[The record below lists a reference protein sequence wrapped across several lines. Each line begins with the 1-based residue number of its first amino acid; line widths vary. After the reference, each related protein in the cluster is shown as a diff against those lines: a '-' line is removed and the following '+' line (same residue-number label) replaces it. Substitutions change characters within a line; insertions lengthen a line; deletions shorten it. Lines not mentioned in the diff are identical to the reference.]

1 MNQEF
6 KKISKDDTTRYVL
19 ESASGGGTSAGS
31 VASVSKSIG
40 GVQRR
45 DNLLVQDTS
54 QKLTPR
60 SPVAHA
66 AQKVAKGSGKH
77 TDRKQQSKQV
87 RGEKHKTKDF
97 AENQDHEISMA
108 GSELHSIFQD
118 AKQLHSMIKTKSEE
132 EGLDAWQQSK
142 ITKAADYLNSVLQ
155 SLQHEMMGEGART
168 MSRAAKGMMKYGKD
182 GMRALAKAGRDG
194 ASEKQLDTIRDKHD
208 HYNEGWSQKYKNSIN
223 CSHPK
228 GFSQRAHC
236 AGKRKHNESIEM
248 EMTCPDCGMCRTHG
262 NNMMEVKQRLDAK
275 CWKGKHKEGTKIK
288 GGIRVNNCVPNEGV
302 AEATGDERFD
312 SMMSQITG
320 GTGARQGV
328 DNLNKSLTARSGSNP
343 ETALAKWGQE
353 FIKWLEDICRNM
365 SKQGADRVS
374 KLEKLSEF
382 EDGGETM
389 AHWLIEVAKQTK
401 TSGITLAD
409 IQEFSSEFN
418 TYGMWPWQQFP
429 IAWSQ
434 GEWQDYKDQWT
445 GPDGYIA
452 SLRQGVAEGGPF
464 SYGKPP
470 RKGSVADLAAKRRK
484 EQDRK
489 TPPIEPKDQ
498 MVGNAKVTKDT
509 KEGLKQMLRK
519 VDPTIK
525 SRLRSKADRLDDEG
539 DEVHQ
544 DLKSM
549 GMEPH
554 DAMTRNM
561 DPEKYY
567 RNADRYRRLADKD
580 VDETQLAELD
590 RPSGKLFIVVKADNA
605 GATHVFGDFGSFPQ
619 DVMHKV
625 SKRGTRDKS
634 GAKTK
639 LKIDFLFD
647 DFRSTIQQLRTIFRD
662 VDFVGAEAAEFI
674 IHSSALRSDQGED
687 VKHLRDYIEAGDD
700 RRMKMYQKPED
711 DEDDDGETTGGNMLR
726 IDPETGAARKVV
738 GVKPQTQMGG
748 KSVEQP
754 GMTTY
759 RFKDPIFARQLRG
772 MNLGFN
778 IKGDSITVDQKQK
791 DDLVSV
797 LGDKFGKIFTNQ
809 ERFKE
814 ENIGLSE
821 KAVSQ
826 QQQKFFGM
834 VHAMQKGKKIPGASA
849 ELKKTAKSMSKSDA
863 KDFAKTR
870 HAGLP
875 KKVSEG
881 GITLPNPDGTY
892 PSGAWTPEKQREL
905 NQSMAAQQGSAPLK
919 GSTAS
924 QDALKA
930 AMAQANQPK
939 GTDKDLGN
947 GFTLT
952 TTTFN
957 NQNVPAIFDT
967 QDKLHWIKNDES
979 NGSRYGISPYLKIQN
994 GQVEPVSN
1002 PGPASAAAIK
1012 AAGWTVPKSAPPTPG
1027 ASSTPSS
1034 SSKPASQMSD
1044 EELEAELARRKG
1056 NQGGSFVPR
1065 DYQTKEPLKKGT
1077 DGNWYNSNGEQR
1089 DGLHGGPINP
1099 DTGTAMFRG
1108 LRPKSAPTNED
1119 SYMES
1124 LSAALEQK
1132 LSVNDT
1138 PEVWRDDFEHADPVK
1153 YPQFRNK
1160 TVEKKHR
1167 MADVARYRQIQK
1179 K

>member
-1 MNQEF
+1 MNNEF
-6 KKISKDDTTRYVL
+6 KKISKDDVTRYVL
-19 ESASGGGTSAGS
+19 ESASGGGTSAGN
-31 VASVSKSIG
+31 VASVSKAMG
-40 GVQRR
+40 GVQSRS
-45 DNLLVQDTS
+45 NLLVQDVS
-54 QKLTPR
+54 PKLTPR

-77 TDRKQQSKQV
+77 TDRKQQSRQV

-108 GSELHSIFQD
+108 GSELHSIFQN

-155 SLQHEMMGEGART
+155 SLQHEIMGEGDRT

-182 GMRALAKAGRDG
+182 GMRALAKAGREG

-288 GGIRVNNCVPNEGV
+288 GGVRVNNCVPNEGV
-302 AEATGDERFD
+302 AEGDELDTDWMNDQGQDFYYKNPSFNDSDKEITSLDKNKLATRVSPTGGVPKVKKKPITSFNSSGSDKELVSVIKAGPGFNVVKTADGETHRRTGTRPWRNNNPGNISFDSGGYAKSQGAIGTDGRYAIFPTPADGMAACKNLLFGTGSKYSKLTIQATINRYAPSHENDTERYIRDVTKATGTTPDTILKDLTD
-312 SMMSQITG
+312 SQRDVLLKTIY
-320 GTGARQGV
+320 
-328 DNLNKSLTARSGSNP
+328 
-343 ETALAKWGQE
+343 
-353 FIKWLEDICRNM
+353 
-365 SKQGADRVS
+365 RVEGFYT
-374 KLEKLSEF
+374 KGK
-382 EDGGETM
+382 
-389 AHWLIEVAKQTK
+389 IEVV
-401 TSGITLAD
+401 SGKK
-409 IQEFSSEFN
+409 SSDSG
-418 TYGMWPWQQFP
+418 T
-429 IAWSQ
+429 
-434 GEWQDYKDQWT
+434 D
-445 GPDGYIA
+445 
-452 SLRQGVAEGGPF
+452 
-464 SYGKPP
+464 
-470 RKGSVADLAAKRRK
+470 DL
-484 EQDRK
+484 
-489 TPPIEPKDQ
+489 
-498 MVGNAKVTKDT
+498 
-509 KEGLKQMLRK
+509 
-519 VDPTIK
+519 
-525 SRLRSKADRLDDEG
+525 
-539 DEVHQ
+539 
-544 DLKSM
+544 
-549 GMEPH
+549 
-554 DAMTRNM
+554 
-561 DPEKYY
+561 
-567 RNADRYRRLADKD
+567 D
-580 VDETQLAELD
+580 VSESQLAELD
-590 RPSGKLFIVVKADNA
+590 RPSGKLFIIVKADNA

-700 RRMKMYQKPED
+700 RRMTMYQAPED
-711 DEDDDGETTGGNMLR
+711 DEEDDGETTGGSMLR

-759 RFKDPIFARQLRG
+759 RFKNPVFAQKLRG

-778 IKGDSITVDQKQK
+778 IKGDTITVDQKQK
-791 DDLVSV
+791 DDLVSM
-797 LGDKFGKIFTNQ
+797 LGNKFSDIFTSQ

-814 ENIGLSE
+814 ENIELSE

-849 ELKKTAKSMSKSDA
+849 ELKKTAKSMSKGDA

-875 KKVSEG
+875 KKVSEKMELPPTG
-881 GITLPNPDGTY
+881 MNPEDAQKFAADQMAKQQALYKQPSAGKIDYTKDGPITQSSLGHKLEYGIPVNDKGEFLNPNRLPNIHELPRDEEEAMSAAYKTWLADYLKRWPNATQRPDG
-892 PSGAWTPEKQREL
+892 
-905 NQSMAAQQGSAPLK
+905 SMQGIKPGLAPMNLK
-919 GSTAS
+919 
-924 QDALKA
+924 
-930 AMAQANQPK
+930 P
-939 GTDKDLGN
+939 
-947 GFTLT
+947 
-952 TTTFN
+952 
-957 NQNVPAIFDT
+957 PA
-967 QDKLHWIKNDES
+967 
-979 NGSRYGISPYLKIQN
+979 
-994 GQVEPVSN
+994 
-1002 PGPASAAAIK
+1002 
-1012 AAGWTVPKSAPPTPG
+1012 
-1027 ASSTPSS
+1027 
-1034 SSKPASQMSD
+1034 
-1044 EELEAELARRKG
+1044 
-1056 NQGGSFVPR
+1056 
-1065 DYQTKEPLKKGT
+1065 
-1077 DGNWYNSNGEQR
+1077 
-1089 DGLHGGPINP
+1089 
-1099 DTGTAMFRG
+1099 
-1108 LRPKSAPTNED
+1108 NED
-1119 SYMES
+1119 TYVES

-1153 YPQFRNK
+1153 YPQFKNK

>member
-1 MNQEF
+1 MNNEF
-6 KKISKDDTTRYVL
+6 KKISKDDVTRYVL
-19 ESASGGGTSAGS
+19 ESASGGGTSAGN
-31 VASVSKSIG
+31 VASVSKAMG
-40 GVQRR
+40 GVQSRS
-45 DNLLVQDTS
+45 NLLVQDTS
-54 QKLTPR
+54 QSLTPR

-108 GSELHSIFQD
+108 GSELHSIFQN
-118 AKQLHSMIKTKSEE
+118 AKQLHTMIKTKSEE

-155 SLQHEMMGEGART
+155 SLQHEMMGEGDRT

-182 GMRALAKAGRDG
+182 GMKALAKAGRDG

-248 EMTCPDCGMCRTHG
+248 EMTCPDCGMCETHG
-262 NNMMEVKQRLDAK
+262 DNMMEVKQRLDAK

-288 GGIRVNNCVPNEGV
+288 GGIRVNNCVPNESIQESEKRCMQCGMTNCSCPPGKCKCKPIAGWMPGKGFKKDV

-353 FIKWLEDICRNM
+353 FIKWLEDICRNF
-365 SKQGADRVS
+365 SRQGVDRFS

-452 SLRQGVAEGGPF
+452 SLRQGVAEGLISSGDAALELLELNIFKDLIGEHSLSNYDEEF
-464 SYGKPP
+464 SQSPKWQ
-470 RKGSVADLAAKRRK
+470 KVVAKWA
-484 EQDRK
+484 
-489 TPPIEPKDQ
+489 PK
-498 MVGNAKVTKDT
+498 A
-509 KEGLKQMLRK
+509 EGLYNA
-519 VDPTIK
+519 II
-525 SRLRSKADRLDDEG
+525 RLHNLGKKISSQEARAITDTAYDGS
-539 DEVHQ
+539 
-544 DLKSM
+544 
-549 GMEPH
+549 
-554 DAMTRNM
+554 DAYN
-561 DPEKYY
+561 DPESAASDLPRIYAQQY
-567 RNADRYRRLADKD
+567 NAILQFIENLSNPKPNTIHEQGVA
-580 VDETQLAELD
+580 ETQLAELD
-590 RPSGKLFIVVKADNA
+590 RPSGKLFIIVKADNA

-619 DVMHKV
+619 DVMHKI

-647 DFRSTIQQLRTIFRD
+647 NFRSTIQQLRTIFRD

-687 VKHLRDYIEAGDD
+687 VKQLKDYIEAGDD
-700 RRMKMYQKPED
+700 RRMTMYQKPEED
-711 DEDDDGETTGGNMLR
+711 DDGDDGETTGGNMLR

-759 RFKDPIFARQLRG
+759 RFKDPVFARQLRG

-778 IKGDSITVDQKQK
+778 IKNDSITVDQKQK
-791 DDLVSV
+791 QELLRKLGNKFDD
-797 LGDKFGKIFTNQ
+797 IFTSQ

-814 ENIGLSE
+814 DDINELRDMGDKPTDGELLLLMRKYRMAKVKGQDPYSVMRREEMFKLLDNEDRVKELKHRTTIENTLSE

-849 ELKKTAKSMSKSDA
+849 ELKKTAKDMSKSDA

-875 KKVSEG
+875 KKVSEFKMA
-881 GITLPNPDGTY
+881 LPPTGMSPEEAQKFAADQQARSQAMYQQQQQQQTQQAL
-892 PSGAWTPEKQREL
+892 PLGAIPGRNSPHPKTHVYDEKL
-905 NQSMAAQQGSAPLK
+905 DAWIPGAPL
-919 GSTAS
+919 A
-924 QDALKA
+924 
-930 AMAQANQPK
+930 
-939 GTDKDLGN
+939 
-947 GFTLT
+947 
-952 TTTFN
+952 
-957 NQNVPAIFDT
+957 PA
-967 QDKLHWIKNDES
+967 
-979 NGSRYGISPYLKIQN
+979 
-994 GQVEPVSN
+994 
-1002 PGPASAAAIK
+1002 
-1012 AAGWTVPKSAPPTPG
+1012 
-1027 ASSTPSS
+1027 
-1034 SSKPASQMSD
+1034 
-1044 EELEAELARRKG
+1044 
-1056 NQGGSFVPR
+1056 
-1065 DYQTKEPLKKGT
+1065 
-1077 DGNWYNSNGEQR
+1077 
-1089 DGLHGGPINP
+1089 
-1099 DTGTAMFRG
+1099 
-1108 LRPKSAPTNED
+1108 NED

-1179 K
+1179 T

>member
-1 MNQEF
+1 MNNEF
-6 KKISKDDTTRYVL
+6 KKISKDDTTRYIL

-31 VASVSKSIG
+31 IATAPKSMG

-108 GSELHSIFQD
+108 GSELHSIFQN

-155 SLQHEMMGEGART
+155 SLQHEMMGEG
-168 MSRAAKGMMKYGKD
+168 
-182 GMRALAKAGRDG
+182 
-194 ASEKQLDTIRDKHD
+194 
-208 HYNEGWSQKYKNSIN
+208 WSQKYKNSIN

-236 AGKRKHNESIEM
+236 AGKRKHNESVEM
-248 EMTCPDCGMCRTHG
+248 EMTCPDCGMCETHG
-262 NNMMEVKQRLDAK
+262 DNMMEVKQRLDAK

-288 GGIRVNNCVPNEGV
+288 GGIRVNNCVAEGLEQEGSTFKNSLHTIIRV
-302 AEATGDERFD
+302 ATHLERQMSDDENFPEWE
-312 SMMSQITG
+312 SEMI
-320 GTGARQGV
+320 
-328 DNLNKSLTARSGSNP
+328 GS
-343 ETALAKWGQE
+343 
-353 FIKWLEDICRNM
+353 
-365 SKQGADRVS
+365 V
-374 KLEKLSEF
+374 
-382 EDGGETM
+382 
-389 AHWLIEVAKQTK
+389 
-401 TSGITLAD
+401 
-409 IQEFSSEFN
+409 
-418 TYGMWPWQQFP
+418 
-429 IAWSQ
+429 
-434 GEWQDYKDQWT
+434 KDQMVKIM
-445 GPDGYIA
+445 DYEI
-452 SLRQGVAEGGPF
+452 SKKEQGVAEGGPF

-554 DAMTRNM
+554 DSMTRNM

-580 VDETQLAELD
+580 VGEAQLAELD
-590 RPSGKLFIVVKADNA
+590 RPSGKLFIIVKADNA

-639 LKIDFLFD
+639 LKIDFLFN

-674 IHSSALRSDQGED
+674 IHSSALKSDQGED

-700 RRMKMYQKPED
+700 RRMKIYQAPED
-711 DEDDDGETTGGNMLR
+711 DEEDDGETTGGNILR

-748 KSVEQP
+748 KSAEQP

-759 RFKDPIFARQLRG
+759 KFKDPGFARQLRG

-778 IKGDSITVDQKQK
+778 IKNDSITVDQKQK
-791 DDLVSV
+791 QELLRK
-797 LGDKFGKIFTNQ
+797 LGNKFGDIFTSQ
-809 ERFKE
+809 EKFKE
-814 ENIGLSE
+814 EDAVEAMLPKSSFAGSNKNKLGPAAHLKGSMKRPARAGDLVGGDAQESRELSE

-849 ELKKTAKSMSKSDA
+849 ELKKTAKDMSKSDA
-863 KDFAKTR
+863 KDFAKTK

-875 KKVSEG
+875 KKVSEKME
-881 GITLPNPDGTY
+881 LPPTGMNPEDAQKFAADQMAKQQALY
-892 PSGAWTPEKQREL
+892 KQPSQKT
-905 NQSMAAQQGSAPLK
+905 GS
-919 GSTAS
+919 
-924 QDALKA
+924 DR
-930 AMAQANQPK
+930 
-939 GTDKDLGN
+939 DLGN

-952 TTTFN
+952 TTN
-957 NQNVPAIFDT
+957 YDGQNYPSILDT
-967 QDKLHWIKNDES
+967 QDKIYWLEPTENIHTLGF
-979 NGSRYGISPYLKIQN
+979 GSHIKIQN
-994 GQVEPVSN
+994 GKAIN
-1002 PGPASAAAIK
+1002 GIPGPATKAAMK
-1012 AAGWTVPKSAPPTPG
+1012 AAGWAVSASAPARPTEPDQSG
-1027 ASSTPSS
+1027 PI
-1034 SSKPASQMSD
+1034 
-1044 EELEAELARRKG
+1044 
-1056 NQGGSFVPR
+1056 VPR
-1065 DYQTKEPLKKGT
+1065 DYETKEPLKKGP
-1077 DGNWYNSNGEQR
+1077 DGKWYNSKGEER
-1089 DGLHGGPINP
+1089 DGFHGGPINP
-1099 DTGTAMFRG
+1099 DTGSAMFRG
-1108 LRPKSAPTNED
+1108 LKPKSAPTNED

-1138 PEVWRDDFEHADPVK
+1138 PEVWRDDFVNADPVK
-1153 YPQFRNK
+1153 FKQFRNK
-1160 TVEKKHR
+1160 TDEKKRH
-1167 MADVARYRQIQK
+1167 MADVARYRRIQK

>member
-1 MNQEF
+1 
-6 KKISKDDTTRYVL
+6 
-19 ESASGGGTSAGS
+19 
-31 VASVSKSIG
+31 
-40 GVQRR
+40 
-45 DNLLVQDTS
+45 
-54 QKLTPR
+54 
-60 SPVAHA
+60 
-66 AQKVAKGSGKH
+66 
-77 TDRKQQSKQV
+77 
-87 RGEKHKTKDF
+87 
-97 AENQDHEISMA
+97 
-108 GSELHSIFQD
+108 
-118 AKQLHSMIKTKSEE
+118 
-132 EGLDAWQQSK
+132 
-142 ITKAADYLNSVLQ
+142 
-155 SLQHEMMGEGART
+155 
-168 MSRAAKGMMKYGKD
+168 
-182 GMRALAKAGRDG
+182 
-194 ASEKQLDTIRDKHD
+194 
-208 HYNEGWSQKYKNSIN
+208 
-223 CSHPK
+223 
-228 GFSQRAHC
+228 
-236 AGKRKHNESIEM
+236 
-248 EMTCPDCGMCRTHG
+248 MCETHG
-262 NNMMEVKQRLDAK
+262 DNMMEVKQRLDAK

-302 AEATGDERFD
+302 SEGLISSGDAALELLELNIFKDLIGEHSLSNYDEEFAQSPRWQKVVAKWAPKAEGLYNAVIRLHNLGKKI
-312 SMMSQITG
+312 SSQEARAITDTAYDG
-320 GTGARQGV
+320 SDAYNDPESAASDLPRIYAQQYNAILQFIE
-328 DNLNKSLTARSGSNP
+328 NLSNP
-343 ETALAKWGQE
+343 KP
-353 FIKWLEDICRNM
+353 
-365 SKQGADRVS
+365 
-374 KLEKLSEF
+374 
-382 EDGGETM
+382 
-389 AHWLIEVAKQTK
+389 
-401 TSGITLAD
+401 
-409 IQEFSSEFN
+409 N
-418 TYGMWPWQQFP
+418 T
-429 IAWSQ
+429 IH
-434 GEWQDYKDQWT
+434 E
-445 GPDGYIA
+445 
-452 SLRQGVAEGGPF
+452 QGVAEGGPF
-464 SYGKPP
+464 SYGKPL
-470 RKGSVADLAAKRRK
+470 RKGSVADLAAKHRK

-498 MVGNAKVTKDT
+498 MVGNAKVIKNV
-509 KEGLKQMLRK
+509 KEGQAH
-519 VDPTIK
+519 K
-525 SRLRSKADRLDDEG
+525 SLIDAIVNKFDNITRLVQYDQALESTKYKIVERFFKKYGYPFELFNDVIIAI
-539 DEVHQ
+539 
-544 DLKSM
+544 
-549 GMEPH
+549 
-554 DAMTRNM
+554 
-561 DPEKYY
+561 EK
-567 RNADRYRRLADKD
+567 RIDGETNRFSEQG

-619 DVMHKV
+619 DVMHKI

-674 IHSSALRSDQGED
+674 IHSSALKSDQGED

-700 RRMKMYQKPED
+700 RRMKMYQKPEED
-711 DEDDDGETTGGNMLR
+711 DEEDDGETTGGSMLR

-748 KSVEQP
+748 KSAEQP

-759 RFKDPIFARQLRG
+759 RFKDPRFAQQLRG

-778 IKGDSITVDQKQK
+778 IKGVSITVDQAQK
-791 DDLVSV
+791 AKLVSM
-797 LGDKFGKIFTNQ
+797 LGNKFGDIFTSQ

-814 ENIGLSE
+814 ENTELNE

-849 ELKKTAKSMSKSDA
+849 ELKKTAKSMSKGDA

-919 GSTAS
+919 GSAAS

-947 GFTLT
+947 GFTST
-952 TTTFN
+952 TTKFN
-957 NQNVPAIFDT
+957 GQNVPAVLDT
-967 QDKLHWIKNDES
+967 QDNGYWIEKPE
-979 NGSRYGISPYLKIQN
+979 GTGRQYGMAPYLKIQN
-994 GQVEPVSN
+994 GKIEGKF
-1002 PGPASAAAIK
+1002 PGDQTAAAMK
-1012 AAGWTVPKSAPPTPG
+1012 AAGWAIPERAPARP
-1027 ASSTPSS
+1027 
-1034 SSKPASQMSD
+1034 SSKPANQMSD
-1044 EELEAELARRKG
+1044 EELEAELARRKA
-1056 NQGGSFVPR
+1056 NRNTQP
-1065 DYQTKEPLKKGT
+1065 TTP
-1077 DGNWYNSNGEQR
+1077 
-1089 DGLHGGPINP
+1089 
-1099 DTGTAMFRG
+1099 
-1108 LRPKSAPTNED
+1108 APTNED

>member
-1 MNQEF
+1 MNKEF
-6 KKISKDDTTRYVL
+6 KKIDNGDTTRYIL

-31 VASVSKSIG
+31 VASVSKPMS

-66 AQKVAKGSGKH
+66 AQKVAKGSGRH

-87 RGEKHKTKDF
+87 RGEKHKKQDF

-155 SLQHEMMGEGART
+155 SLQHEMMGEG
-168 MSRAAKGMMKYGKD
+168 
-182 GMRALAKAGRDG
+182 
-194 ASEKQLDTIRDKHD
+194 
-208 HYNEGWSQKYKNSIN
+208 WSQKYKNSIN

-236 AGKRKHNESIEM
+236 AGKRKHNESVEM

-262 NNMMEVKQRLDAK
+262 NLNEIKKGQKDSNGFTK
-275 CWKGKHKEGTKIK
+275 CWPGKHAVGTKKGKN
-288 GGIRVNNCVPNEGV
+288 GGQVRNCKPNEGV
-302 AEATGDERFD
+302 TEDATPTTGLQSDGKYYNKAGRLVGKWNGRTLILDPEFEQYHRDEGGFGDEEIEQMR
-312 SMMSQITG
+312 
-320 GTGARQGV
+320 GTFQHRIQKLTAPSEDRIKYVANELEKSDIQADRPRKSRNEYRELAVQMLSDQQGV
-328 DNLNKSLTARSGSNP
+328 AEGLNEFAPDSDDDGDDDGDEYMEANFVIVKNGKVLKGIVRLFPGVTTDVEYHLDGTVYSKTEMDNVTDYD
-343 ETALAKWGQE
+343 E
-353 FIKWLEDICRNM
+353 FITNAKDFIDEIIQLNGDGNHF
-365 SKQGADRVS
+365 V
-374 KLEKLSEF
+374 EK
-382 EDGGETM
+382 
-389 AHWLIEVAKQTK
+389 
-401 TSGITLAD
+401 
-409 IQEFSSEFN
+409 
-418 TYGMWPWQQFP
+418 
-429 IAWSQ
+429 
-434 GEWQDYKDQWT
+434 
-445 GPDGYIA
+445 
-452 SLRQGVAEGGPF
+452 QGVAEGGPF

-590 RPSGKLFIVVKADNA
+590 RPSGKLFIIVKADNA

-674 IHSSALRSDQGED
+674 IHSSALKSDQGED

-700 RRMKMYQKPED
+700 RRMKMHQKPED

-759 RFKDPIFARQLRG
+759 RFKDPVFARQLRG

-778 IKGDSITVDQKQK
+778 IKNDSITVDQKQK
-791 DDLVSV
+791 QELLRM
-797 LGDKFGKIFTNQ
+797 LGDRFSDVFTNKEQ
-809 ERFKE
+809 FKE
-814 ENIGLSE
+814 
-821 KAVSQ
+821 
-826 QQQKFFGM
+826 
-834 VHAMQKGKKIPGASA
+834 
-849 ELKKTAKSMSKSDA
+849 
-863 KDFAKTR
+863 
-870 HAGLP
+870 
-875 KKVSEG
+875 
-881 GITLPNPDGTY
+881 
-892 PSGAWTPEKQREL
+892 
-905 NQSMAAQQGSAPLK
+905 
-919 GSTAS
+919 
-924 QDALKA
+924 QD
-930 AMAQANQPK
+930 
-939 GTDKDLGN
+939 
-947 GFTLT
+947 
-952 TTTFN
+952 
-957 NQNVPAIFDT
+957 I
-967 QDKLHWIKNDES
+967 
-979 NGSRYGISPYLKIQN
+979 YL
-994 GQVEPVSN
+994 
-1002 PGPASAAAIK
+1002 
-1012 AAGWTVPKSAPPTPG
+1012 
-1027 ASSTPSS
+1027 
-1034 SSKPASQMSD
+1034 
-1044 EELEAELARRKG
+1044 
-1056 NQGGSFVPR
+1056 
-1065 DYQTKEPLKKGT
+1065 
-1077 DGNWYNSNGEQR
+1077 
-1089 DGLHGGPINP
+1089 
-1099 DTGTAMFRG
+1099 
-1108 LRPKSAPTNED
+1108 
-1119 SYMES
+1119 ES

>member
-1 MNQEF
+1 MNNEF
-6 KKISKDDTTRYVL
+6 KKISKDDTTRYIL

-66 AQKVAKGSGKH
+66 AQKVAKGSGRH

-87 RGEKHKTKDF
+87 RGEKHKNKDF

-108 GSELHSIFQD
+108 GSELHSIFQN

-155 SLQHEMMGEGART
+155 SLQHEMMGEDDRT

-236 AGKRKHNESIEM
+236 AGKRKHNESIAM
-248 EMTCPDCGMCRTHG
+248 EMTCPDCGMCQTHG

-288 GGIRVNNCVPNEGV
+288 GGIRVNNCVPNE
-302 AEATGDERFD
+302 
-312 SMMSQITG
+312 
-320 GTGARQGV
+320 
-328 DNLNKSLTARSGSNP
+328 
-343 ETALAKWGQE
+343 
-353 FIKWLEDICRNM
+353 
-365 SKQGADRVS
+365 
-374 KLEKLSEF
+374 
-382 EDGGETM
+382 
-389 AHWLIEVAKQTK
+389 
-401 TSGITLAD
+401 
-409 IQEFSSEFN
+409 
-418 TYGMWPWQQFP
+418 
-429 IAWSQ
+429 
-434 GEWQDYKDQWT
+434 
-445 GPDGYIA
+445 
-452 SLRQGVAEGGPF
+452 GVAEGGPF

-519 VDPTIK
+519 IDPTIK
-525 SRLRSKADRLDDEG
+525 SRLRSKADRLDNEG

-554 DAMTRNM
+554 DAMTRSM

-590 RPSGKLFIVVKADNA
+590 RPSGKLFIIVKADNA

-639 LKIDFLFD
+639 LKIDFLFN

-674 IHSSALRSDQGED
+674 IHSSALKSDQGED

-700 RRMKMYQKPED
+700 RRMKIYQAPED
-711 DEDDDGETTGGNMLR
+711 DEEDDGETTGGNILR

-748 KSVEQP
+748 KSAEQP

-759 RFKDPIFARQLRG
+759 RFKDPRFAQQLRG

-791 DDLVSV
+791 AKLVSM
-797 LGDKFGKIFTNQ
+797 LGNKFGDIFTSQ
-809 ERFKE
+809 EKFKE
-814 ENIGLSE
+814 EDATEAMLPKSSFAGSNKNKLGPAAHLKGSMKRPARAGDLVGGDAQESRELSE

-849 ELKKTAKSMSKSDA
+849 ELKKTAKDMSKSDA

-881 GITLPNPDGTY
+881 GTSLP
-892 PSGAWTPEKQREL
+892 PSGMNPEQAKDFANAQMAGQQAI
-905 NQSMAAQQGSAPLK
+905 NQHAAQQAGKIDYRKPGPITQS
-919 GSTAS
+919 S
-924 QDALKA
+924 
-930 AMAQANQPK
+930 
-939 GTDKDLGN
+939 LGH
-947 GFTLT
+947 
-952 TTTFN
+952 
-957 NQNVPAIFDT
+957 
-967 QDKLHWIKNDES
+967 KLE
-979 NGSRYGISPYLKIQN
+979 YGIPVNDKGEFLNPNRLPNIHELPRDEEEAMSAAYKTWLADYLKRWPNATQRPDGSMQN
-994 GQVEPVSN
+994 LKPLN
-1002 PGPASAAAIK
+1002 PGLA
-1012 AAGWTVPKSAPPTPG
+1012 PK
-1027 ASSTPSS
+1027 
-1034 SSKPASQMSD
+1034 
-1044 EELEAELARRKG
+1044 E
-1056 NQGGSFVPR
+1056 
-1065 DYQTKEPLKKGT
+1065 
-1077 DGNWYNSNGEQR
+1077 
-1089 DGLHGGPINP
+1089 
-1099 DTGTAMFRG
+1099 
-1108 LRPKSAPTNED
+1108 PTNED
-1119 SYMES
+1119 AYMES

-1138 PEVWRDDFEHADPVK
+1138 PEVWRDDFVNADPVK
-1153 YPQFRNK
+1153 FKQFRNK
-1160 TVEKKHR
+1160 TDEKKRH

>member
-1 MNQEF
+1 MNKEF
-6 KKISKDDTTRYVL
+6 KKIDNGDTTRYIL
-19 ESASGGGTSAGS
+19 ESATGGGTSAGS
-31 VASVSKSIG
+31 VASVSKSMG
-40 GVQRR
+40 GVRRR
-45 DNLLVQDTS
+45 DNLLVQDAN

-87 RGEKHKTKDF
+87 RGEKHKNKDF

-155 SLQHEMMGEGART
+155 SLQHEMMGEG
-168 MSRAAKGMMKYGKD
+168 
-182 GMRALAKAGRDG
+182 
-194 ASEKQLDTIRDKHD
+194 
-208 HYNEGWSQKYKNSIN
+208 WSQKYKNSIN

-236 AGKRKHNESIEM
+236 AGKRKHNESMEM

-302 AEATGDERFD
+302 AE
-312 SMMSQITG
+312 S
-320 GTGARQGV
+320 
-328 DNLNKSLTARSGSNP
+328 
-343 ETALAKWGQE
+343 
-353 FIKWLEDICRNM
+353 
-365 SKQGADRVS
+365 
-374 KLEKLSEF
+374 
-382 EDGGETM
+382 
-389 AHWLIEVAKQTK
+389 
-401 TSGITLAD
+401 
-409 IQEFSSEFN
+409 
-418 TYGMWPWQQFP
+418 
-429 IAWSQ
+429 
-434 GEWQDYKDQWT
+434 
-445 GPDGYIA
+445 
-452 SLRQGVAEGGPF
+452 
-464 SYGKPP
+464 
-470 RKGSVADLAAKRRK
+470 
-484 EQDRK
+484 
-489 TPPIEPKDQ
+489 
-498 MVGNAKVTKDT
+498 
-509 KEGLKQMLRK
+509 
-519 VDPTIK
+519 
-525 SRLRSKADRLDDEG
+525 
-539 DEVHQ
+539 
-544 DLKSM
+544 
-549 GMEPH
+549 
-554 DAMTRNM
+554 
-561 DPEKYY
+561 
-567 RNADRYRRLADKD
+567 
-580 VDETQLAELD
+580 QLAELD
-590 RPSGKLFIVVKADNA
+590 RPSGKLFIIVKADNA

-711 DEDDDGETTGGNMLR
+711 DEEDDGETTGGSMLR

-748 KSVEQP
+748 KSAEQP

-772 MNLGFN
+772 RNLGFN
-778 IKGDSITVDQKQK
+778 IKGDSITVDQRQK
-791 DDLVSV
+791 DQLVSM

-814 ENIGLSE
+814 DDINELRDMGDKPTDGELLLLMRKYRMAKVKGQDPYSVMRREEMFKLLDNEDRVKELKHRTTVEAMLPKSAFAGSNKNKLGPAAHLKGSMKRPARAGDLVGGDAQESLELSE

-834 VHAMQKGKKIPGASA
+834 VHAMQKGKKIPGASD

-881 GITLPNPDGTY
+881 GMSLPPPGMNPEQARDFANAQIAGQQ
-892 PSGAWTPEKQREL
+892 AI
-905 NQSMAAQQGSAPLK
+905 NQHAAQQANTPPRGINFAPDYLEQAASGAPGRWMISANDAKIALDWLAKNPSYKPPAAQPSAPAA
-919 GSTAS
+919 GSGYS
-924 QDALKA
+924 REYLEKA
-930 AMAQANQPK
+930 ADPNRFGRYLISVEKAQEL
-939 GTDKDLGN
+939 LG
-947 GFTLT
+947 
-952 TTTFN
+952 
-957 NQNVPAIFDT
+957 QMKEDT
-967 QDKLHWIKNDES
+967 
-979 NGSRYGISPYLKIQN
+979 
-994 GQVEPVSN
+994 
-1002 PGPASAAAIK
+1002 
-1012 AAGWTVPKSAPPTPG
+1012 
-1027 ASSTPSS
+1027 
-1034 SSKPASQMSD
+1034 
-1044 EELEAELARRKG
+1044 
-1056 NQGGSFVPR
+1056 
-1065 DYQTKEPLKKGT
+1065 
-1077 DGNWYNSNGEQR
+1077 
-1089 DGLHGGPINP
+1089 
-1099 DTGTAMFRG
+1099 
-1108 LRPKSAPTNED
+1108 
-1119 SYMES
+1119 YMES

-1138 PEVWRDDFEHADPVK
+1138 PEVWRDDFVNADPVK
-1153 YPQFRNK
+1153 YKQFRNK
-1160 TVEKKHR
+1160 TDEKKRH
-1167 MADVARYRQIQK
+1167 MADVARYNQIQK

>member
-1 MNQEF
+1 MNNEF
-6 KKISKDDTTRYVL
+6 KKISKDDTTRYIL

-31 VASVSKSIG
+31 IATAPKSMG

-45 DNLLVQDTS
+45 DNLLVQDAN

-66 AQKVAKGSGKH
+66 AQKVAKGSGRH

-155 SLQHEMMGEGART
+155 SLQHEMMGEG
-168 MSRAAKGMMKYGKD
+168 
-182 GMRALAKAGRDG
+182 
-194 ASEKQLDTIRDKHD
+194 
-208 HYNEGWSQKYKNSIN
+208 WSQKYKNSIN

-248 EMTCPDCGMCRTHG
+248 EMTCPDCGMCETHG
-262 NNMMEVKQRLDAK
+262 DNMMEVKQRLDAK

-302 AEATGDERFD
+302 AKGLNEFAPDSDDDGDDDDDRYMEANFVIVKNGKVLKGIVRLFLGVTTDVEYDLDGTVYSKTEMDNVTDYDEFITNAKDFIDEIIQLNGDGNHFVEK
-312 SMMSQITG
+312 
-320 GTGARQGV
+320 QGV
-328 DNLNKSLTARSGSNP
+328 AEGLNEFAPDGFGGDDGDGFDPDMAKMAHEEGFTKGVSLAMVATLERAMEIGHWHKRHGGMYKHYFAKGFKEGRLARIRHDNKQYDLNLQLNKDGS
-343 ETALAKWGQE
+343 
-353 FIKWLEDICRNM
+353 I
-365 SKQGADRVS
+365 SH
-374 KLEKLSEF
+374 
-382 EDGGETM
+382 GE
-389 AHWLIEVAKQTK
+389 
-401 TSGITLAD
+401 
-409 IQEFSSEFN
+409 
-418 TYGMWPWQQFP
+418 
-429 IAWSQ
+429 
-434 GEWQDYKDQWT
+434 QDM
-445 GPDGYIA
+445 
-452 SLRQGVAEGGPF
+452 AEGGPF
-464 SYGKPP
+464 SYGKKAP
-470 RKGSVADLAAKRRK
+470 RKGSVADLAAKRRQ

-498 MVGNAKVTKDT
+498 MVGTAKVITKDV
-509 KEGLKQMLRK
+509 KERY
-519 VDPTIK
+519 DEW
-525 SRLRSKADRLDDEG
+525 DEG
-539 DEVHQ
+539 DVMYRWDDSNGTIRKRSIAHAKRRESLNQGWRDSVEQVLRDQNIIRSKFNPNKWVQKQGNKWIQVFPFGQ
-544 DLKSM
+544 D
-549 GMEPH
+549 GMAES
-554 DAMTRNM
+554 
-561 DPEKYY
+561 
-567 RNADRYRRLADKD
+567 
-580 VDETQLAELD
+580 QLAELD
-590 RPSGKLFIVVKADNA
+590 RPSGKLFIIVKADNA

-619 DVMHKV
+619 DVMHKI

-647 DFRSTIQQLRTIFRD
+647 DFRSTIHQLRTIFRD

-700 RRMKMYQKPED
+700 RRMKIYQAPED
-711 DEDDDGETTGGNMLR
+711 DEEDDGETTGGSMLR

-748 KSVEQP
+748 KSAEQP

-759 RFKDPIFARQLRG
+759 RFKDPRFAQQLRG

-791 DDLVSV
+791 AKLISM
-797 LGDKFGKIFTNQ
+797 LGNKFGDIFTSQ

-814 ENIGLSE
+814 EDAVEAMLPKSAFAGSDKNKLGPAAHLKGSMKRPARAGDLVGGDAQESRELSE

-881 GITLPNPDGTY
+881 GMSLPPPGMNPEQARDFANAQMAGQQ
-892 PSGAWTPEKQREL
+892 AI
-905 NQSMAAQQGSAPLK
+905 NQHAAQQANTPPKGINYAPDYLEQAASGAPGRWMISASDAKIALDWLAKNPNYKPPAAQPSTPAAGSGYSREYLE
-919 GSTAS
+919 
-924 QDALKA
+924 KA
-930 AMAQANQPK
+930 ADPNRFGRYMISVEKAQEL
-939 GTDKDLGN
+939 LG
-947 GFTLT
+947 
-952 TTTFN
+952 
-957 NQNVPAIFDT
+957 QMKEDT
-967 QDKLHWIKNDES
+967 
-979 NGSRYGISPYLKIQN
+979 
-994 GQVEPVSN
+994 
-1002 PGPASAAAIK
+1002 
-1012 AAGWTVPKSAPPTPG
+1012 
-1027 ASSTPSS
+1027 
-1034 SSKPASQMSD
+1034 
-1044 EELEAELARRKG
+1044 
-1056 NQGGSFVPR
+1056 
-1065 DYQTKEPLKKGT
+1065 
-1077 DGNWYNSNGEQR
+1077 
-1089 DGLHGGPINP
+1089 
-1099 DTGTAMFRG
+1099 
-1108 LRPKSAPTNED
+1108 
-1119 SYMES
+1119 YMES

-1138 PEVWRDDFEHADPVK
+1138 PEVWRDDFVNADPVK
-1153 YPQFRNK
+1153 YKQFRNK
-1160 TVEKKHR
+1160 TDEKKRH